1 MDNMKDM
8 LVICSITSMSVLF
21 LYMPYLTTNNG
32 RNGIPA
38 RLSMSVVLEEHHWIV
53 SRVAVRIPVGCNL
66 GQKALRFQRHA
77 LNRITG
83 KLGVIRSG
91 RVLSYMRNNEMFH
104 RNIPKK
110 MS

>member
-1 MDNMKDM
+1 M
-8 LVICSITSMSVLF
+8 LTSSSVKSCLWVTDGHGQHEGYACYLLNNQHECSFS
-21 LYMPYLTTNNG
+21 
-32 RNGIPA
+32 
-38 RLSMSVVLEEHHWIV
+38 IV

-83 KLGVIRSG
+83 KVGVIRSG

-110 MS
+110 